1 MYILADILRNYRRL
15 LSYALLII
23 IVLGTINRISFENCY
38 SFQDN
43 RLKIMNYLVRIGN
56 PINIKKITMIL
67 LALKGQGI

>member
-1 MYILADILRNYRRL
+1 MYILGGTLRNYRHL

-23 IVLGTINRISFENCY
+23 IFLGMINCIPFKNCY
-38 SFQDN
+38 AFQDN
-43 RLKIMNYLVRIGN
+43 SLKIMNYLVRIGN